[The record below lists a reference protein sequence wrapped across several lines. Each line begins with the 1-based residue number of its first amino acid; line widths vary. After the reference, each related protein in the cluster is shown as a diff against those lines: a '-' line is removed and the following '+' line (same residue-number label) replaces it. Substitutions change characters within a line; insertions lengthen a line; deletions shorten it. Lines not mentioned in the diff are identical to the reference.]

1 MFFSSNVDVS
11 FSNANL
17 WTSIL
22 FNSSSLSAERAASKS
37 ESCFSTS
44 LRNSEE
50 DEEEEDAAAADD
62 DDDVDD
68 VDGVMEFAVD
78 ETSKVDGMESFLGV
92 RAAPPNFSN
101 LLRKSDAFFSS
112 EPSAEGWKN
121 MENII
126 MCNSNYGNCD
136 CKYYYVQ

>member
-50 DEEEEDAAAADD
+50 DEEEEDAAAAAAD

-112 EPSAEGWKN
+112 ETSAEGWKN

-126 MCNSNYGNCD
+126 MCNSNYGNYD
-136 CKYYYVQ
+136 YKYYYV